1 MIREVLITLL
11 VAAIVIVVARVKRA
25 REAARERGPAE
36 SRAEDQEWY
45 QSSTAIVGFIFAGI
59 VILSTAGVTWLRYK
73 HANEVVRVEVV
84 EPASGERSVYQVRRR
99 DLGDREFRTVDGR
112 RVSLGSGDRVE
123 RID

>member
-25 REAARERGPAE
+25 REAARDRGSAA
-36 SRAEDQEWY
+36 SRAEEQEWY

-84 EPASGERSVYQVRRR
+84 EPASGERSVYQVRRK

-123 RID
+123 RVD